1 MAPKDIMEIYDADGD
16 ELRYEVTQ
24 DFSKLLHYLYV
35 YLKDDPYKIVRSFK
49 TTIDGLGMDTYDSIP
64 IYQKVTTELDRV
76 LQADGVKYEELDNT
90 KDALFKLA
98 GGTLPELYDTD
109 IRDVVVLM
117 YYPKYK
123 AEQLMQLESNK
134 QFIREL
140 LSGITADASPIEETD
155 GAGDIMVLL
164 AEDGIFGKEAVD
176 TVDKIYELI
185 PEATRNSYPN
195 KYKAVLDFY
204 PVYKEMGGK

>member
-1 MAPKDIMEIYDADGD
+1 MAPKDIMELYDADGE

-49 TTIDGLGMDTYDSIP
+49 TAIDGLGMDTYDSIP

-140 LSGITADASPIEETD
+140 LSGITANASPAEASD
-155 GAGDIMVLL
+155 KGRLMLLL
-164 AEDGIFGKEAVD
+164 AEDGLFGEDAIA
-176 TVDKIYELI
+176 TVNKIVHMI
-185 PEATRNSYPN
+185 PEATLSTYHDE
-195 KYKAVLDFY
+195 YEAALHFY
-204 PVYKEMGGK
+204 PMWKSMKE